1 MSDRSPQCSLTR
13 TSDLLQFRDQEAPF
27 SFQVELT
34 VDIPSFLGLLQFA
47 TAEWP
52 DVTEMQVKKWYHK
65 FVPLVQACDDKLNDY
80 IRSVQLSSNLIV
92 RNKQQCVPTL
102 GTRQAARPRPEVVTV
117 TEDESDSE
125 FISETEDTET
135 VERNRTTHSLLD

>member
-1 MSDRSPQCSLTR
+1 MDLQSIAIQRPRGTISL
-13 TSDLLQFRDQEAPF
+13 QM
-27 SFQVELT
+27 VLT

-80 IRSVQLSSNLIV
+80 IRYVHPSSSLIV
-92 RNKQQCVPTL
+92 RNKHHSVPT
-102 GTRQAARPRPEVVTV
+102 REAARPRPEVLAV

-125 FISETEDTET
+125 F
-135 VERNRTTHSLLD
+135 